1 MQKVLNPSEIKTTNL
16 LLLISTKLK
25 IKTLR
30 VVLNYRL
37 IVSMLSMVPYASR
50 LKTFLCLLML
60 MRNFN

>member
-1 MQKVLNPSEIKTTNL
+1 MEKVLNPSAIKTAF
-16 LLLISTKLK
+16 LITTKFK

-50 LKTFLCLLML
+50 LKTFLWLLML
-60 MRNFN
+60 MRN